1 LPRDVT
7 GLILSRNSTAPA
19 SRAAPILLYNKILME
34 KENNWRPAALALT
47 VFGVISRLVPH
58 PWNFTP
64 VGSASLF
71 SGARLPGWQAY
82 LIPLAI
88 MAITDPILNAVNHV
102 PLFSYMQLF
111 IYFSF
116 ALSVVI
122 GRRLWSTESVPR
134 IGLASL
140 INSTQF
146 FLITNF
152 GVWMVGPA
160 PFAHTAA
167 GLGACYVVA
176 MPFFAYTIFGD
187 LFFAGA
193 IFGLHAWLSRTTVA
207 RQERVLSQA

>member
-1 LPRDVT
+1 
-7 GLILSRNSTAPA
+7 
-19 SRAAPILLYNKILME
+19 ME
-34 KENNWRPAALALT
+34 KERNLRPAALALT
-47 VFGVISRLVPH
+47 VLGVISRLVPH

-88 MAITDPILNAVNHV
+88 MAITDPILNALNHV
-102 PLFSYMQLF
+102 ALFSYMQVV
-111 IYFSF
+111 IYISF

-134 IGLASL
+134 IALASL
-140 INSTQF
+140 LNSTQF

-152 GVWMVGPA
+152 GVWVGSTQ
-160 PFAHTAA
+160 FTHSAA
-167 GLGACYVVA
+167 GLAACYTVA
-176 MPFFAYTIFGD
+176 IPFFAYTVLGD

-193 IFGLHAWLSRTTVA
+193 IFGLHAWLSRTQAA
-207 RQERVLSQA
+207 RQERVLSNA

>member
-1 LPRDVT
+1 M
-7 GLILSRNSTAPA
+7 
-19 SRAAPILLYNKILME
+19 LME

-71 SGARLPGWQAY
+71 SGARLAGWQAY

-102 PLFSYMQLF
+102 ALFSYMQLF

-116 ALSVVI
+116 GLSVVI
-122 GRRLWSTESVPR
+122 GRFLWSTESVPR
-134 IGLASL
+134 IAAASL
-140 INSTQF
+140 LNSTQF

-152 GVWMVGPA
+152 GVWVGSTQ
-160 PFAHTAA
+160 FARTAG
-167 GLGACYVVA
+167 GLGACYTVA
-176 MPFFAYTIFGD
+176 IPFFAYTVFGD
-187 LFFAGA
+187 LFFAGV
-193 IFGLHAWLSRTTVA
+193 IFGLHAWLSRTHFA
-207 RQERVLSQA
+207 RQLSNA

>member
-1 LPRDVT
+1 M
-7 GLILSRNSTAPA
+7 
-19 SRAAPILLYNKILME
+19 LME

-47 VFGVISRLVPH
+47 VLGVISRLVPH

-71 SGARLPGWQAY
+71 SGARLAGGRAY

-116 ALSVVI
+116 GLSVLI
-122 GRRLWSTESVPR
+122 GRFLWSTESAPR
-134 IGLASL
+134 IALASL

-152 GVWMVGPA
+152 GVWAGSTQ
-160 PFAHTAA
+160 FAHTTA

-176 MPFFAYTIFGD
+176 IPFFAYTVFGD
-187 LFFAGA
+187 LFFAGV
-193 IFGLHAWLSRTTVA
+193 IFGLHAWLSRTHTA
-207 RQERVLSQA
+207 RQFSNA